1 MQTTEAK
8 QTLRPS
14 NDGSDNNEWFE
25 PDWHLDK
32 RRKPPSEKKSWRP
45 KQLWA
50 RHHEIKR
57 RLLLGQSNKQ
67 IAEALGIHPQTVS
80 WVRNSPVMQKA
91 LKELS
96 QKRDEAAVDLKNQI
110 MELAPLA
117 IKHYKRC
124 LEDET
129 NEVYSTSQQL
139 KIAGDVLDR
148 SGLSPKQV
156 SRHEHLH
163 AHLTTAEIE
172 EIKRRAREDSERS
185 GLLTVVVED
194 NDEGNGG

>member
-1 MQTTEAK
+1 MQPIEAK

-14 NDGSDNNEWFE
+14 NDDSDWFE
-25 PDWHLDK
+25 PDWRLDK

-91 LKELS
+91 LKELN

-117 IKHYKRC
+117 IKHYRRC

-129 NEVYSTSQQL
+129 NEVYSTTQQL

-156 SRHEHLH
+156 NRHEHLH
-163 AHLTTAEIE
+163 AYLNAADIE
-172 EIKRRAREDSERS
+172 EIKRRALEDSKKS

-194 NDEGNGG
+194 NEGEGG